1 MQGTAASVASMLE
14 HIARKVMRELEGVTP
29 EDLNRQLALP
39 ECNTL
44 FALATHLVGS
54 GEFWVL
60 VKVGKRE
67 IPRDRPAEFR
77 SSGDVEA
84 LRERYERWIQR
95 VHEVLDTFPDER
107 LSEALEPPASS
118 LSTPAPETRDVH
130 YALLHAVEHSA
141 LHLGHIQLT
150 RQLLGYSPVE

>member
-54 GEFWVL
+54 GEF
-60 VKVGKRE
+60 
-67 IPRDRPAEFR
+67 
-77 SSGDVEA
+77 
-84 LRERYERWIQR
+84 
-95 VHEVLDTFPDER
+95 
-107 LSEALEPPASS
+107 
-118 LSTPAPETRDVH
+118 
-130 YALLHAVEHSA
+130 
-141 LHLGHIQLT
+141 
-150 RQLLGYSPVE
+150 